1 MGLTK
6 TDLYTDS
13 QNNLALLAK
22 AFSHPA
28 RVAILE
34 HLLNVNECITGD
46 LVKEIGLAQATISQH
61 LKELKNIGLI
71 QGTIDGVSVCYCIN
85 EKTWNEVASVF
96 NKFINK
102 YQSDSCCSTNK
113 KIKL

>member
-6 TDLYTDS
+6 TDLYTEN
-13 QNNLALLAK
+13 QNELALLAK

-28 RVAILE
+28 RIAILE

-61 LKELKNIGLI
+61 LKELKTIGLI
-71 QGTIDGVSVCYCIN
+71 QGTINGVSVCYCVN
-85 EKTWNEVASVF
+85 ESKWNEFKTIF
-96 NKFINK
+96 NKFIDK
-102 YQSDSCCSTNK
+102 YQSGTCCSK
-113 KIKL
+113 